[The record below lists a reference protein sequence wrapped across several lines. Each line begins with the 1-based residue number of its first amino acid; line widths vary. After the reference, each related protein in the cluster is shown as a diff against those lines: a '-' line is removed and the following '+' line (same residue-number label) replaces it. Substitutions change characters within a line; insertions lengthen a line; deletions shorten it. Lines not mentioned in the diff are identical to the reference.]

1 MDELHYRHEMKFV
14 CTENNLYIMEEKV
27 RHICH
32 PDIYAGTRGT
42 YVVRSL
48 YFDTYEDDCLQE
60 RLNGEGDGKKY
71 RIRIYDGSAE
81 MINLECKYSS
91 HGMKAKKTCRINE
104 RQCEQLIH
112 GAAVGKTEASQEV
125 LRQFLAE
132 RSIKLLMPKVIVE
145 YTRSPY
151 VCEMGNVRV
160 TFDRNIRF
168 STEISR
174 FLEKGIAWRGI
185 MPEGKQLLEVKYDKV
200 LPGAVMDVLAGGQM
214 MNRTSFSKYVL
225 CRMYGMR

>member
-1 MDELHYRHEMKFV
+1 MEGLHYRHETKFV
-14 CTENNLYIMEEKV
+14 CTDKSLYIMEEKI
-27 RHICH
+27 RHICF
-32 PDIYAGTRGT
+32 PDIYAGTQGT

-71 RIRIYDGSAE
+71 RIRIYDGSTE
-81 MINLECKYSS
+81 MIKLECKYST

-104 RQCEQLIH
+104 KQCEQLIH
-112 GAAVGKTEASQEV
+112 GAAVRKTEASQEV
-125 LRQFLAE
+125 LRQFLVE
-132 RSIKLLMPKVIVE
+132 RSIKLLTPKVIVE
-145 YTRSPY
+145 YTRAPY
-151 VCEMGNVRV
+151 VYEAGNVRV
-160 TFDRNIRF
+160 TFDRNIRS

-174 FLEKGIAWRGI
+174 FLDQVIMWRGI

-200 LPGAVMDVLAGGQM
+200 LPGAVMDMLTGGQI

-225 CRMYGMR
+225 CRIYGMR